1 MASLHSLP
9 YLVALATTF
18 SIVILCS
25 LSLIE
30 ASNEGFSVELMHRDS
45 PKSPF
50 YDPSETPQQRLAN
63 ALRRSINRVNHFS
76 PTSSF
81 STDAVGS
88 VIVPATGE
96 YLMQYAVGTPPV
108 KVLGIFDTGSDLT
121 WLQCAPCTK
130 CYQQTDPIFDPA
142 KSSTYKTIP
151 CTAPQCRTV
160 SGHCV
165 HSNNCEYTMTYGD
178 GATSGGDLAL
188 DTITL
193 GPTARF
199 PQTIIGCGHDNT
211 GIFNKK
217 GSGIVGLGGSA
228 TSLVSQLGTSIAG
241 KFSYCLVPFDKPAA
255 TSKLNFGTNAVV
267 SGPGAV
273 TTPLATG
280 ESDVYYTLTLEAI
293 SVGPTKITSTSA
305 KAAGGNIIIDSGTTL
320 TLLPS
325 DLYTGFVAALKAQIK
340 LRVVND
346 PQKTYSLC
354 FDHPESTFK
363 VPTIIAHFTGGAD
376 VTLSAPYTYAGDETI
391 TCMAFN
397 PAGDS
402 VAIFGN
408 LAQADHLV
416 GYDIVK
422 KTVSFKP
429 TDCTKA

>member
-1 MASLHSLP
+1 MPSLHSHSSF
-9 YLVALATTF
+9 VALATTF

-30 ASNEGFSVELMHRDS
+30 ASNDGFSLELIHRDS

-63 ALRRSINRVNHFS
+63 ALHRSINRVNHFR

-81 STDAVGS
+81 STNALS
-88 VIVPATGE
+88 SEIIPNKGE

-108 KVLGIFDTGSDLT
+108 QVLGIADTGSDLT
-121 WLQCAPCTK
+121 WLQCAPCTN
-130 CYQQTDPIFDPA
+130 CYNQTDPVFDPA
-142 KSSTYKTIP
+142 KSSTYKTVP
-151 CTAPQCRTV
+151 CTAPQCNSL
-160 SGHCV
+160 SGSCV
-165 HSNNCEYTMTYGD
+165 GANKCSYSVKYGD
-178 GATSGGDLAL
+178 GSSSGGDLAL
-188 DTITL
+188 DTVTL
-193 GPTARF
+193 GSTASF
-199 PQTIIGCGHDNT
+199 PKTVIGCGHDNS
-211 GIFNKK
+211 GIFGAK
-217 GSGIVGLGGSA
+217 GSGIVGLGSSE
-228 TSLVSQLGTSIAG
+228 TSLVSQLSTSIAG
-241 KFSYCLVPFDKPAA
+241 KFSYCLIPFDKPDA

-267 SGPGAV
+267 SGPGTV
-273 TTPLATG
+273 TTPLATNQN
-280 ESDVYYTLTLEAI
+280 DVYYTLTLEAI

-325 DLYTGFVAALKAQIK
+325 DLYTGFEAALKAQIK
-340 LRVVND
+340 VAVVKD
-346 PQKTYSLC
+346 PNETFNLC
-354 FDHPESTFK
+354 FDSPQSTFK
-363 VPTIIAHFTGGAD
+363 VPTIVAHFTGGAD
-376 VTLSAPYTYAGDETI
+376 VTLSAPNTFVGDETI
-391 TCMAFN
+391 SCMAFI

-408 LAQADHLV
+408 LAQADQLV